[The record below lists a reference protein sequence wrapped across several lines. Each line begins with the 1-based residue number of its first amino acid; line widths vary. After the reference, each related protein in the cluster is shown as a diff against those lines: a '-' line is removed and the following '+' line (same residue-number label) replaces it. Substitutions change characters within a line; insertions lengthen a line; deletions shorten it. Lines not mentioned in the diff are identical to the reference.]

1 MLLST
6 LPSPR
11 VPLSGQA
18 DVRTRRRRT
27 WWIGGSVV
35 LHALVLAGL
44 LVVRRQEPELPM
56 APSYELMFD
65 NGGSATPPTSEQA
78 AVDSAPPSQ
87 PADTSSTT
95 DSQAAPPPAPTPPE
109 PQQLAAA
116 PPVPVPDAAPP
127 PAPPE
132 PVPDPTPPPEQ
143 AATAPVEAPAPVTP
157 PPAPPDPTPPAQQA
171 VTAPAE
177 APAPPVPAPD
187 PSPPVQMAMA
197 PPTEPVAPDSAPPP
211 PSQPPPEAAPP
222 VPAPPL
228 SAPPTV
234 RLAQPDEFE
243 AAPRPRDLVPNFEL
257 PAPPPPLPPPVTPRP
272 RPAPS
277 PQRQAL
283 GTLGAPM
290 DLNFGQAS
298 SRAPAPRGSAG
309 SRAIDFSLG
318 TPKAGPN
325 RSEAFFEARAA
336 NVGADWAQGLAKYWR
351 DHRFY
356 PQQAAENGED
366 GTVQVTLVVNRLG
379 RVQSVEVKTRS
390 GSPWLDMAAM
400 SVWRN
405 AQLAPLPAENPNP
418 TITIPLTIN
427 YILLR

>member
-1 MLLST
+1 MLLNS

-18 DVRTRRRRT
+18 AAGARRRRA
-27 WWIGGSVV
+27 WWIAGSVG

-44 LVVRRQEPELPM
+44 LVVRRQEPEQPM

-78 AVDSAPPSQ
+78 AMDSAPPSQ
-87 PADTSSTT
+87 PADASAAT

-109 PQQLAAA
+109 QQQLAAA

-132 PVPDPTPPPEQ
+132 PDPTPPPEQ
-143 AATAPVEAPAPVTP
+143 AATAPAEAPVPVAPV
-157 PPAPPDPTPPAQQA
+157 PAPPDPAPPAQQA

-177 APAPPVPAPD
+177 APAPD

-197 PPTEPVAPDSAPPP
+197 PPTDPVPPDPTPPQ
-211 PSQPPPEAAPP
+211 SQPPPEAAPA
-222 VPAPPL
+222 VPAPPRP
-228 SAPPTV
+228 APPAV

-243 AAPRPRDLVPNFEL
+243 AAPRPRDLVPNLEL
-257 PAPPPPLPPPVTPRP
+257 PAPPPPVTPPVTPRP
-272 RPAPS
+272 RPAPA

-298 SRAPAPRGSAG
+298 SRAPAPRGATG

-325 RSEAFFEARAA
+325 RSEAFFDARAA
-336 NVGADWAQGLAKYWR
+336 NVGADWAQGLADYWR
-351 DHRFY
+351 RHRFY

-390 GSPWLDMAAM
+390 GSPWLDMAAIA
-400 SVWRN
+400 VWRN

>member
-1 MLLST
+1 MLLSP

-11 VPLSGQA
+11 VLLSGLA
-18 DVRTRRRRT
+18 PSTMRRRRA
-27 WWIGGSVV
+27 WWVGGSVV

-56 APSYELMFD
+56 APSYELLFD

-78 AVDSAPPSQ
+78 AMDSAPPSQ
-87 PADTSSTT
+87 PADTSSASE
-95 DSQAAPPPAPTPPE
+95 SQVAPASTPVE
-109 PQQLAAA
+109 PQKLATA
-116 PPVPVPDAAPP
+116 PPVPAPDAAPP

-132 PVPDPTPPPEQ
+132 PDPGPPAEQ
-143 AATAPVEAPAPVTP
+143 AA
-157 PPAPPDPTPPAQQA
+157 
-171 VTAPAE
+171 TAPAE
-177 APAPPVPAPD
+177 APAPVAPPPAPADPAPPARHAETAPATAPAPD

-197 PPTEPVAPDSAPPP
+197 PPVEPVAPDPAPP
-211 PSQPPPEAAPP
+211 PSQPPPEAVPP

-228 SAPPTV
+228 PTPPTV
-234 RLAQPDEFE
+234 RLAQPDEFQ
-243 AAPRPRDLVPNFEL
+243 ATPVPRDLVPNFEL
-257 PAPPPPLPPPVTPRP
+257 PAPPPPLPPPAKPRP
-272 RPAPS
+272 RPAPL
-277 PQRQAL
+277 PPRQAL

-325 RSEAFFEARAA
+325 RSEAFFDARAA
-336 NVGADWAQGLAKYWR
+336 NVGADWAQGLAEYWR
-351 DHRFY
+351 RHRFY
-356 PQQAAENGED
+356 PQQAVENGED

-379 RVQSVEVKTRS
+379 RVQSVEVKSRS

>member
-6 LPSPR
+6 LPSLR
-11 VPLSGQA
+11 VPLSGRA
-18 DVRTRRRRT
+18 DARTRRRRA
-27 WWIGGSVV
+27 WWVAGSVV
-35 LHALVLAGL
+35 LHGLVLAGL

-56 APSYELMFD
+56 APSYELLFD
-65 NGGSATPPTSEQA
+65 NGGSATPPASEQA
-78 AVDSAPPSQ
+78 AMDSARPSQ
-87 PADTSSTT
+87 PADTSSAL

-116 PPVPVPDAAPP
+116 PTPDAAPP
-127 PAPPE
+127 PSPPE
-132 PVPDPTPPPEQ
+132 PDPTPPPEQ
-143 AATAPVEAPAPVTP
+143 VATTPAEAPVPVAPLPAPA
-157 PPAPPDPTPPAQQA
+157 DPTPPVQQA

-177 APAPPVPAPD
+177 APTLPVPAPD

-197 PPTEPVAPDSAPPP
+197 PPTEAVPPP
-211 PSQPPPEAAPP
+211 PAPQPSQPPPEAAL
-222 VPAPPL
+222 PAP
-228 SAPPTV
+228 SPPALPAV

-243 AAPRPRDLVPNFEL
+243 AAPRPRDLVPNFEQ
-257 PAPPPPLPPPVTPRP
+257 PAPPPPLPPPVVPRP
-272 RPAPS
+272 RPAP
-277 PQRQAL
+277 PAPRQAL

-325 RSEAFFEARAA
+325 RSEAFFDARAA
-336 NVGADWAQGLAKYWR
+336 NVGADWAQGLADYWR
-351 DHRFY
+351 RHRFY

-379 RVQSVEVKTRS
+379 RVQSVEVKSRS
-390 GSPWLDMAAM
+390 GSPWLDMAAV